1 MDANMQDIVA
11 GSFKRLDVANRVAAS
26 ASDSYKAIPPFVTVV
41 RLAGI
46 TGFVAIVDRNHWT
59 EGTRYPDDVNHST
72 CSFQVDDLAGK
83 TAEEVDSVMA
93 PLWDKMCESFRELDA
108 DSGRLAGAQTGAAKN
123 VGLIGELDAKS
134 GRLAGGGAMDKEALE
149 AFAALAYEESLKRY
163 GVSHV
168 HAQSWDKQIEELKM
182 DWRGIIRVI
191 VSNYERLLHG
201 AG

>member
-46 TGFVAIVDRNHWT
+46 AGFVAIVDRNHWT
-59 EGTRYPDDVNHST
+59 EGTRYPDDMNHST

-123 VGLIGELDAKS
+123 VGLIGE
-134 GRLAGGGAMDKEALE
+134 
-149 AFAALAYEESLKRY
+149 
-163 GVSHV
+163 
-168 HAQSWDKQIEELKM
+168 
-182 DWRGIIRVI
+182 
-191 VSNYERLLHG
+191 ERLLHG